1 MENQKP
7 SPGKFGVNYGLILG
21 AIMILI
27 SVIMYAT
34 GMLLEGTQW
43 PQYLYY
49 IIFPVIIF
57 YAIGQFKK
65 TNASSLSFSE
75 ALKTGMVIAV
85 ISALV
90 YAVYGLIFNY
100 IIDPEFMDEMMKL
113 AEEKIAEDPNMPVEM
128 KEKSL
133 EMAKTFSNPLL
144 GSAMWLALSSFFG
157 LIWSAIAGL
166 VMKTSSQ
173 D

>member
-1 MENQKP
+1 MENLKP
-7 SPGKFGVNYGLILG
+7 SPGKFAMNYGLILG

-27 SVIMYAT
+27 SIAMYVT
-34 GMLLEGTQW
+34 GMLLEGKEW

-65 TNASSLSFSE
+65 TNANSLSFSE

-90 YAVYGLIFNY
+90 YAIYGLVFNY
-100 IIDPEFMDEMMKL
+100 IIDPDFMGEMMKM

-133 EMAKTFSNPLL
+133 EMAKTFSNPFI
-144 GSAMWLALSSFFG
+144 GSALWLALSAFFG

-166 VMKTSSQ
+166 VMKTNSQ

>member
-133 EMAKTFSNPLL
+133 EM
-144 GSAMWLALSSFFG
+144 
-157 LIWSAIAGL
+157 
-166 VMKTSSQ
+166 
-173 D
+173 